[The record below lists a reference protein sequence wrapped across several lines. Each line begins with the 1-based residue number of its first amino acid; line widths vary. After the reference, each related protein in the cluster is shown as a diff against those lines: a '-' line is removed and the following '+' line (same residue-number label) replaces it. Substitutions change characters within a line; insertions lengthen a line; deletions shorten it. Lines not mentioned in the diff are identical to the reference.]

1 MRKLAAVV
9 VAVVLLGGASA
20 LRADDALDKARALF
34 SEGEF
39 LPGVEMAE
47 QLGTADSLAFAAQGL
62 AYYAHFVAAEDDRLA
77 LLEKAVGWA
86 EAALALDGKNAE
98 VRVQMAHTL
107 GRYSQQ
113 FGIMDAITEGFA
125 SRIRDQID
133 AALELEPDN
142 ASAHMLLANWHA
154 EIIDSAGFIGRT
166 IYGADPDEVVA
177 HTAAAIAA
185 RPDDL
190 LLRIEYANA
199 LTKIDDEEYAAQI
212 RAQLEVAANLPVDGA
227 FEKLLQF
234 RAQQMLNTLKAGN

>member
-1 MRKLAAVV
+1 
-9 VAVVLLGGASA
+9 
-20 LRADDALDKARALF
+20 
-34 SEGEF
+34 
-39 LPGVEMAE
+39 
-47 QLGTADSLAFAAQGL
+47 
-62 AYYAHFVAAEDDRLA
+62 VAAKEERLT

-86 EAALALDGKNAE
+86 EAALALDDKNAE

-125 SRIRDQID
+125 NRIREQID
-133 AALELEPDN
+133 AALALEPDN
-142 ASAHMLLANWHA
+142 PSAHMLLANWHA

-166 IYGADPDEVVA
+166 IYGADSDEVLA

-199 LTKIDDEEYAAQI
+199 LRKIGEEDYAPQI
-212 RAQLEVAANLPVDGA
+212 RAQLEVAANLPVDAA
-227 FEKLLQF
+227 FDKLLQF
-234 RAQQMLNTLKAGN
+234 RAQQMLNALNSNN